1 MRRITNDNI
10 TKFCDYLVNEEKAN
24 ATIEKYIRDV
34 KAFVE
39 WLGGRKLDK
48 YAVLTYK
55 NELSERYTVSS
66 ANSMI
71 AAINAFF
78 KFLGLDDLCV
88 KQFKVQKKIFCSQ
101 DRELSK
107 NEYFS
112 LIKTAESR
120 NNLRLSLVI
129 QTICCTGIRIS
140 ELPHITVE
148 AVRRGEA
155 IVTCKGK
162 SRTVFII
169 TKLQKKLL
177 KYIRQQK
184 IKAGSIFVSK
194 NGNPLNRSNIWSE
207 MKKLCE
213 DAGVLASKV
222 FPHNLRHLFARM
234 FYSIEKDIA
243 KLADI
248 LGHSS
253 INTTRIYII
262 ATGEEHRRKMENMRL
277 II

>member
-1 MRRITNDNI
+1 MRIITNDDI
-10 TKFCDYLVNEEKAN
+10 TKFCDYLVNEEKAK

-39 WLGGRKLDK
+39 WLGGRDLDK
-48 YAVLTYK
+48 CAVLTYK

-71 AAINAFF
+71 AAMNAFF
-78 KFLGLDDLCV
+78 KFLGWDDLCV

-120 NNLRLSLVI
+120 SNFRLSLVI

-155 IVTCKGK
+155 VVRCKGK

-169 TKLQKKLL
+169 NKLQKKLL

-184 IKAGSIFVSK
+184 IKAGSVFVSK
-194 NGNPLNRSNIWSE
+194 NGNPLNRSNVWSE
-207 MKKLCE
+207 MKKLCG